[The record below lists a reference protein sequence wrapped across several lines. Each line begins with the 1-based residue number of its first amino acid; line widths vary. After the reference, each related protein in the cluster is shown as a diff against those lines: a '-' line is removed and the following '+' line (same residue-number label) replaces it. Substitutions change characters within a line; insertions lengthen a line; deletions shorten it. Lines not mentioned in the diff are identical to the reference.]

1 MFIPLVSAAENVS
14 IKSVTLVD
22 KSASAEE
29 LSDILGTLLY
39 CSPEIIR
46 NTGFEAYDPR
56 SVYGLIDQINEA
68 VDNYEENIRENGL
81 VLKR

>member
-1 MFIPLVSAAENVS
+1 MSEKEIREHV
-14 IKSVTLVD
+14 
-22 KSASAEE
+22 
-29 LSDILGTLLY
+29 LSYLDFLI
-39 CSPEIIR
+39 
-46 NTGFEAYDPR
+46 TGFEAYDPR